1 MSRRPT
7 ARARAK
13 RSKKARA
20 ARTRS
25 TATPLLN
32 SKLARAL
39 AALARDLP
47 NPADE
52 STDFFRPFV
61 APMPPDSRLDA
72 GTFQRALKI
81 GVRYT
86 IALSPA
92 DALLARAGDPDNS
105 GKEIAEGFR
114 LLEKVMR
121 ATLSELSVAF
131 ARGEGI
137 VRVRM
142 WLFGRSED
150 GALVGL
156 RSISTET

>member
-1 MSRRPT
+1 V
-7 ARARAK
+7 
-13 RSKKARA
+13 KAL
-20 ARTRS
+20 S
-25 TATPLLN
+25 
-32 SKLARAL
+32 S
-39 AALARDLP
+39 LARDLP

-61 APMPPDSRLDA
+61 APMPPDTRLDP

-81 GVRYT
+81 GVRYK
-86 IALSPA
+86 IALSSA
-92 DALLARAGDPDNS
+92 DALLSRAGDPDNS
-105 GKEIAEGFR
+105 GEEIAEGFR

-131 ARGEGI
+131 ARAEGV

-142 WLFGRSED
+142 WLFGRSDD